1 MFDFLGWI
9 DLLMGPFWF
18 LVFYFFLKS
27 RQQKKYGNSIPS
39 QKYYAR
45 GFLIKAIGAV
55 FVGLIYQY
63 YYGGGDTSFYWK
75 DGRVITSYFFKDIND
90 WWELLTFGKG
100 DYQTS
105 QIVWRIY
112 GISYLKDPNAMT
124 VNQVNSILNFFTFSS
139 YMGNSIF
146 FAFFSFFATWKFYKM
161 LVEIYPSEWDAIG
174 KILFYIP
181 SVMFWGSGIFKDTL
195 TYSCML
201 LIIYGVYNFFI
212 ARRFL
217 VKYIIIILFS
227 TILIAKIRF
236 FFLGLII
243 PISMM
248 WVIIS
253 LSDRLQSIAL
263 RRFMF
268 SALLLIAVIVVPV
281 AVSRYMD
288 TSEVFNEDVLLKK
301 AEGFHSWHSAVGGS
315 TYSLGDIDYSAAGIV
330 KKFPV
335 AVNVSLFRPYIWEV
349 HTVFQLISAL
359 QSLFFL
365 LFTVWVIYKVKF
377 VLFFKTLLSDS
388 FALYCVLMGVMFAFV
403 TGITSFNFGALDR
416 YKIPALT
423 MYLLGIFLVYVDNK
437 SFTIKRS

>member
-1 MFDFLGWI
+1 MFEFLGWI

-18 LVFYFFLKS
+18 LVFYFFLKN

-45 GFLIKAIGAV
+45 GFLIKAVGAV

-63 YYGGGDTSFYWK
+63 YYGGGDTAYFWK
-75 DGRVITSYFFKDIND
+75 DGKVITSYFFKNIND
-90 WWELLTFGKG
+90 WWELMNFGKG

-105 QIVWRIY
+105 SIIWRVS
-112 GISYLKDPNAMT
+112 GITYLNDVNSMT
-124 VNQVNSILNFFTFSS
+124 LNKVNSIINFFTIGS
-139 YMGNSIF
+139 YIGNAMF
-146 FAFFSFFATWKFYKM
+146 FAFFSFFATWKFYEM
-161 LVEIYPSEWDAIG
+161 LVELYPAEWDSIG

-195 TYSCML
+195 VYSAML
-201 LIIYGVYNFFI
+201 LIIYAVYRLFI
-212 ARRFL
+212 KKQIKI
-217 VKYIIIILFS
+217 KYIVLLIGSITIIS
-227 TILIAKIRF
+227 NIRF
-236 FFLGLII
+236 FFLGLIV
-243 PISMM
+243 PLTTM

-253 LSDRLQSIAL
+253 LSDNIKNKLIKRVTFPI
-263 RRFMF
+263 
-268 SALLLIAVIVVPV
+268 LLLIAVITIPT
-281 AVSRYMD
+281 ALSRYMATSD
-288 TSEVFNEDVLLKK
+288 TLNETALQSK
-301 AEGFHSWHSAVGGS
+301 ATGFYTWHTSQGGS
-315 TYSLGDIDYSAAGIV
+315 TYSLGEMDYSATGV
-330 KKFPV
+330 VRKFPA

-437 SFTIKRS
+437 SYTIKRS